1 VHFDGMMLVWGC
13 NFGWVVFVG
22 LFCGFG
28 CLQAPRFWLW
38 MVPNDFNKYD
48 EAYPLFCI
56 QSLIGSKYVRD
67 AWFVTKGGNIGEDA
81 SQSVFTS
88 TAQYL
93 IEDF

>member
-1 VHFDGMMLVWGC
+1 LGGWCLLVC
-13 NFGWVVFVG
+13 FVVFGV
-22 LFCGFG
+22 C
-28 CLQAPRFWLW
+28 RRSFWLW
-38 MVPNDFNKYD
+38 RLPINFNKYD
-48 EAYPLFCI
+48 EVYPLFCI

-93 IEDF
+93 LEDF